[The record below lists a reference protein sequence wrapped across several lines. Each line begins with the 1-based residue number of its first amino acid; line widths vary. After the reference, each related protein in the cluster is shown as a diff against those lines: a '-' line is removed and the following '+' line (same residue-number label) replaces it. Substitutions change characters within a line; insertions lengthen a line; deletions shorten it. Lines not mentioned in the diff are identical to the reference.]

1 MGEEGEGG
9 EERKKRGWRDG
20 GRRGWTEEGEDGWRE
35 ERMKGEGE
43 ECGGGKGVII
53 HTHLLT
59 FLFFQARKVSRVTLV
74 SGLSE
79 AASCSLCEQKEY

>member
-1 MGEEGEGG
+1 MKGG
-9 EERKKRGWRDG
+9 EDE
-20 GRRGWTEEGEDGWRE
+20 GRRGWRE
-35 ERMKGEGE
+35 ERMKGEECGE
-43 ECGGGKGVII
+43 ERESS
-53 HTHLLT
+53 HTPLT